1 MHGKSIL
8 EVGKAL
14 IRSKYILTVVEYDSL
29 SYALQ
34 TNLIQAPSKPEL
46 PAF

>member
-1 MHGKSIL
+1 MKGKSIV
-8 EVGKAL
+8 EASKAL
-14 IRSKYILTVVEYDSL
+14 IRSKYILTVVEYDLL
-29 SYALQ
+29 SYMLQ